1 MLPLL
6 KPKELSGSAL
16 IRQFPKG
23 TKNLQKTG
31 EVPAGMK
38 GNNMTATVNKTT
50 AISQNENTTQA
61 QEWTLIPTC
70 ETIEYGET
78 CKTPTG
84 HYVKVKTTHQPSSI
98 SLVIEVFNEYGHV
111 TACTAFFGRH

>member
-1 MLPLL
+1 
-6 KPKELSGSAL
+6 
-16 IRQFPKG
+16 
-23 TKNLQKTG
+23 
-31 EVPAGMK
+31 
-38 GNNMTATVNKTT
+38 MTATVNKTT

-111 TACTAFFGRH
+111 TACTAFLGGIDHEECYEAFYKGYMESPSLQLICKHFDELCTPYDEDEE